1 MPIYEIEGV
10 QVVVNRHFLN
20 EGPTIC
26 ERLVDILYELYLD
39 AKENPKEQLTES
51 R

>member
-1 MPIYEIEGV
+1 MPIYEIEGI

-26 ERLVDILYELYLD
+26 EKLVDVLYDLYL
-39 AKENPKEQLTES
+39 EEQEKKKNEQ
-51 R
+51 